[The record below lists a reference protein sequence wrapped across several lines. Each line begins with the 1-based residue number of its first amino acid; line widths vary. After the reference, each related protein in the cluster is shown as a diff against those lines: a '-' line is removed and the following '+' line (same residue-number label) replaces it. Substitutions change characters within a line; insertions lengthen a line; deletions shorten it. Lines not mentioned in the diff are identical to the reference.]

1 MREQPYFI
9 AFLAK
14 FLLFFAESSFFFT
27 LCCAILKNNYDAKR
41 KSSWVGDAGP
51 AADPAGENN
60 LPPGLAF

>member
-1 MREQPYFI
+1 MRDQPYFI

-14 FLLFFAESSFFFT
+14 FLLFFVESSFFFT

-41 KSSWVGDAGP
+41 KSSCVGGAG
-51 AADPAGENN
+51 PAGENN

>member
-41 KSSWVGDAGP
+41 KSSCVGDAG
-51 AADPAGENN
+51 PAGENN